1 MPTSIPPALT
11 AQPTPPP
18 CTCPPRNCPHLS
30 QSFSYVSSDASV
42 SRLLSELQGLTSL
55 QLLDILSPAMV
66 PGQGLVVRARELAK

>member
-1 MPTSIPPALT
+1 MGFPL
-11 AQPTPPP
+11 PPP
-18 CTCPPRNCPHLS
+18 SALL

-42 SRLLSELQGLTSL
+42 SRLLSELQGLTAL